1 MGKVKTSIINS
12 ELCGVTT
19 GPRLPGT
26 AVRTAPARRG
36 QGVSGLPPT
45 SARLPSTL
53 QALPSATL
61 STAWPGHRCPLQ
73 AVWCAWGVGE
83 VWAEL

>member
-1 MGKVKTSIINS
+1 MGKVKTYIINS

-36 QGVSGLPPT
+36 QGVSGLP
-45 SARLPSTL
+45 STL

-61 STAWPGHRCPLQ
+61 STTWPGHRCPLQ
-73 AVWCAWGVGE
+73 AVWCAWGGGE